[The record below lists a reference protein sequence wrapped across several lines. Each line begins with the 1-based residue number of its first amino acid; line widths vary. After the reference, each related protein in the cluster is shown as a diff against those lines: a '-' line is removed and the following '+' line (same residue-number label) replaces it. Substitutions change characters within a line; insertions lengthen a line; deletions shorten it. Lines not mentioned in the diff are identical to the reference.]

1 MALQLLMSSL
11 VSLVIATERILKPRL
26 AFYYSCIIFYIPLFS
41 DYHFQGYGTEQLKN
55 KFYTN

>member
-1 MALQLLMSSL
+1 MALRLLMS
-11 VSLVIATERILKPRL
+11 SLVIATERILKPGL